1 MSHRG
6 VYTKRYGLGS
16 HLSLNLDTY
25 DVCVQPA
32 YAVAP
37 HVDDTTVLDGI
48 RDVADEHVYAEART
62 RFAEYPAS
70 GCCPKCQIKFME
82 APAAAGR
89 GVNVFSVG

>member
-1 MSHRG
+1 M
-6 VYTKRYGLGS
+6 VFT
-16 HLSLNLDTY
+16 HLFFLCRATD
-25 DVCVQPA
+25 
-32 YAVAP
+32 
-37 HVDDTTVLDGI
+37 
-48 RDVADEHVYAEART
+48 AEVRT

>member
-62 RFAEYPAS
+62 RFERELAGYGLGPGRPPA
-70 GCCPKCQIKFME
+70 
-82 APAAAGR
+82 R
-89 GVNVFSVG
+89 